1 MRSLFKWMNE
11 ANDFLKDQ
19 EPAAGDPETMEAQL
33 EQSEVSWVIHLA
45 SHRST
50 VPKSYQHLISTYHTH
65 VLSSIDQVTL
75 GRQMAVLSWRHFC
88 LACKMSFDLN
98 RSPRLRKVV
107 SKCSWGCRSID
118 LILFF
123 LAVKISKAYHWQ
135 LRSKTGMTFSGF

>member
-1 MRSLFKWMNE
+1 MNE

-65 VLSSIDQVTL
+65 VLSSTDQVTL

-88 LACKMSFDLN
+88 LACKMPFDLN
-98 RSPRLRKVV
+98 RLPRLRKVV
-107 SKCSWGCRSID
+107 SKCSWVVE
-118 LILFF
+118 LL
-123 LAVKISKAYHWQ
+123 
-135 LRSKTGMTFSGF
+135 T